1 MERRHTMTDGIISH
15 DEEIMLFHVWDEY
28 VTEMEYEQDR
38 GGEPAVETEASSI
51 LSEDEAESIYKIFH
65 SDMKGFKP
73 WYKKALEIIEGFNL
87 SYYHSEE

>member
-1 MERRHTMTDGIISH
+1 MNDGIILH
-15 DEEIMLFHVWDEY
+15 DEETLLFHVWDEY

-65 SDMKGFKP
+65 SDMKGFNA
-73 WYKKALEIIEGFNL
+73 WYARALEIIEGFNL